1 MEQIDDAE
9 RNLEW
14 KENCDDTP
22 TLCDA
27 DVLLAVDHG
36 APEAGLHWDF
46 HPESTVWLDGGR
58 MGHRAGLG
66 LRGRCPA
73 ACFRD
78 GRPSALLH
86 SVRSDDRGAAFLPEL
101 RQAAV
106 SRAISK
112 SGSEMQPSSV
122 IRATLSKPRLLERA
136 TMGAR

>member
-1 MEQIDDAE
+1 MEQIGGAK
-9 RNLEW
+9 RRLGW
-14 KENCDDTP
+14 KEKCNDVS

-27 DVLLAVDHG
+27 DVFFAVDYC
-36 APEAGLHWDF
+36 PQETGLHWDF
-46 HPESTVWLDGGR
+46 HSESSVWLDGGR

-66 LRGRCPA
+66 LRSRRPA
-73 ACFRD
+73 ARFRD
-78 GRPSALLH
+78 GWPSALLH

-112 SGSEMQPSSV
+112 SASEMQPSPV
-122 IRATLSKPRLLERA
+122 IRATLSKPRLPERA